1 MVYPI
6 NKTFH
11 MCSCLYVTDDQ
22 AIFITFHDT
31 LVYVP
36 GSPQSEQ
43 VVRRYMGITLITLSI
58 PILQELRNKGLF
70 IPPDVTQGVIIWKVV
85 IGSPA
90 FV

>member
-1 MVYPI
+1 MVYQDLTCRLTRLFTCVLTCVI
-6 NKTFH
+6 A
-11 MCSCLYVTDDQ
+11 DQ
-22 AIFITFHDT
+22 VT
-31 LVYVP
+31 LVYVLD
-36 GSPQSEQ
+36 SPQSEP